1 MGFVVT
7 IVIVLAIV
15 AAGMWLF
22 ESDSNHDEWHGY

>member
-22 ESDSNHDEWHGY
+22 NSDDDHNEWHGF